1 MPPAR
6 ELGGDG
12 LGRLHQPVGV
22 HGVVGTQIG
31 DDDRIETAEPCE
43 EPVKTAGQSSPMRIS
58 RTGKIN
64 PTLRPFDL
72 MRALPFNVVTA
83 YRW

>member
-1 MPPAR
+1 MTT
-6 ELGGDG
+6 GS
-12 LGRLHQPVGV
+12 
-22 HGVVGTQIG
+22 
-31 DDDRIETAEPCE
+31 ETAEPCE